1 MGIIMKALVK
11 KYNWIAASTLF
22 IGLPI
27 LFWLLGDIPKR
38 SVLKEIISILTIL
51 SFFMMVGQFFLARSN
66 DKILKNHKMG
76 KVIKIHKII
85 GYVFVSILLVHPF
98 LIVVPRYFE
107 SGVSPVEAF
116 ITIITT
122 FDSIGIILGMIAW
135 CLMLIIGITSFFRYK
150 LGLKNKTWKLLHGF
164 LSILFVSLA
173 TWHAIDLGR
182 HTDEVMSVL
191 MIILAMWGI
200 YLLLRSYLKPTTKKV
215 VSSN

>member
-1 MGIIMKALVK
+1 MKALVK